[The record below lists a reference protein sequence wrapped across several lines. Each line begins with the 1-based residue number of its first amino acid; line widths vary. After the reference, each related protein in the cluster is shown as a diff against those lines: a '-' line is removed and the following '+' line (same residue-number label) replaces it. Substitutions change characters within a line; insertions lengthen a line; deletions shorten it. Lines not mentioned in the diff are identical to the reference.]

1 MGVTQTSVGNAM
13 GLSLFLVNLSGYLL
27 GELRSRCGGAGIA
40 DLKSGYR
47 GRFYASF
54 VLKLLPEKPE
64 GIVWDRLVEQMGR
77 LGCIHPGS
85 ARAAEL
91 EMAA

>member
-13 GLSLFLVNLSGYLL
+13 GLCLFLVNLSGYLL

-54 VLKLLPEKPE
+54 VLKLLPQKPE
-64 GIVWDRLVEQMGR
+64 ALVWERLVEQMGR
-77 LGCIHPGS
+77 LGCIHPVFGS
-85 ARAAEL
+85 APEL